1 MKIKLSRLIAAASA
15 AAMVASAAAPVATA
29 YDGRRTIPENFDG
42 TDTSYTA
49 RFMSLYTD
57 VLTNGQANGYLSS
70 NSTVSGGFGIPY
82 HSVEE
87 VCVEAPDYGHLTTS
101 EAMSYLVWIAAMRDY
116 IVENNSGYGTTGD
129 LSKAWETMEYMVP
142 GWKDKSTAST
152 KSVQTGWYTN
162 SSTPSAQYSSDEV
175 ATPELYPSGTETYNT
190 GEDPLYSNFRSAYSS
205 DAGVYLLHWLAD
217 VDDWYGYSGRFKSN
231 SDLGQFTFINTFQ
244 RGEQESCFETV
255 PHPSVETLEYGAT
268 NRGIIAVFNCESN
281 PAKQWRYTNAPD
293 AEGRAIQGVYF
304 ASRYGV
310 DGYSSVASDAGKMSD
325 YLRGDMFDKYYKP
338 IGCQS
343 KSAKRSSTYDSC
355 HYLMAWYTSWGGALD
370 GSWKWKIGC
379 SHVHYFYQNP
389 LQAYACLVDSGI
401 NSGMKASNATTDWA
415 TSLTRQL
422 ELFQWL
428 QSAEGPFAG
437 GCSNCYQGNYTPY
450 ESGAT
455 TFYDMV
461 YVEHPV
467 YADPGSNHWIGNQV
481 WATQRLAELYYYTIQ
496 DSGSNSY
503 ADKANEQLASV
514 LPSWVQ
520 FFVDECLWDEEAEAA
535 VEIEGCDYAIP
546 GGLNWSGAPAT
557 WTGSKPATSSVS
569 ACEIT
574 YYTASDIG
582 CVSSLANTLLWYAAA
597 TDLTAD
603 TSDDALGD
611 EAFETAKK
619 LIDRAWALN
628 RDDIGVSGIESNG
641 SYSRMFT
648 QVVYIPTSY
657 TGKMPNG
664 DPLVNGATFSSIR
677 TEYEKVER
685 YQEIKAEYEA
695 TGSTEGYQFY
705 LHRFWHAG
713 DMLMALGTMS
723 LLFPDETPDSESDI
737 LWGDINCDGIVN
749 SIDATLATRY
759 AMGITTLSAQGLING
774 DVNGDGI
781 VNSIDA
787 TIISR
792 YVLKVI
798 PSLPV

>member
-1 MKIKLSRLIAAASA
+1 MKIKFSRLIAAAAS
-15 AAMVASAAAPVATA
+15 AAMVVSAAAPVASA

-42 TDTSYTA
+42 TDTSYKA

-116 IVENNSGYGTTGD
+116 IVENDSTYGTTGD
-129 LSKAWETMEYMVP
+129 LTKAWETMEYMVP
-142 GWKDKSTAST
+142 GWKDTSTATT
-152 KSVQTGWYTN
+152 KSVQTGFWGG
-162 SSTPSAQYSSDEV
+162 TPSAQYSSDEP
-175 ATPELYPSGTETYNT
+175 ATPDLYPSGTDANNT
-190 GEDPLYSNFRSAYSS
+190 GEDPIYSYFQTAYKS
-205 DAGVYLLHWLAD
+205 DVGVYLLHWLAD
-217 VDDWYGYSGRFKSN
+217 VDDWYGYSGRFN
-231 SDLGQFTFINTFQ
+231 SGKDLGSFTFINTFQ
-244 RGEQESCFETV
+244 RGEQESCFETI
-255 PHPSVETLEYGAT
+255 PHPSVETLEYGIT
-268 NRGIIAVFNCESN
+268 GRGIIAAFNCESN

-310 DGYSSVASDAGKMSD
+310 SGYSSLASDAGKMTD

-338 IGCQS
+338 IGCQN
-343 KSAKRSSTYDSC
+343 KSAKRSGTYDSC
-355 HYLMAWYTSWGGALD
+355 HYLMGWYTSWGGALD
-370 GSWKWKIGC
+370 GMWRWKIAC

-389 LQAYACLVDSGI
+389 LQAYAALVDTGI

-437 GCSNCYQGNYTPY
+437 GCSNSYNNYSTYPAG
-450 ESGAT
+450 ST

-481 WATQRLAELYYYTIQ
+481 WATQRLTELYYYTIQ
-496 DSGSNSY
+496 DAGQNAY

-520 FFVDECLWDEEAEAA
+520 WFVDETLWDDAAEAE
-535 VEIEGCDYAIP
+535 VGIEGANYAIP
-546 GGLNWSGAPAT
+546 GGINWTGAPAT
-557 WTGSKPATSSVS
+557 WTGTKPASSAVH
-569 ACEIT
+569 AAEIT

-582 CVSSLANTLLWYAAA
+582 CVASLANTLLWYAAA

-611 EAFETAKK
+611 DAFDVAKK

-628 RDDIGVSGIESNG
+628 RDDIGVSGIETNG

-648 QVVYIPTSY
+648 QVVYVPTSY
-657 TGKMPNG
+657 NGKMPNG
-664 DPLVNGATFSSIR
+664 DPIVNGATFSSIR

-685 YQEIKAEYEA
+685 YQEMKAVFDE
-695 TGSTEGYQFY
+695 TGSTESYEYY

-713 DMLMALGTMS
+713 DMLMALGTMA
-723 LLFPDETPDSESDI
+723 LLFPDEVPESEDAG
-737 LWGDINCDGIVN
+737 LLGDVNNDGKVN
-749 SIDATLATRY
+749 AMDATLAARY
-759 AMGITTLSAQGLING
+759 AVGSYSLDAAAIKRG
-774 DVNGDGI
+774 DVNGDGK
-781 VNSIDA
+781 VNAMDA
-787 TIISR
+787 TLIAR
-792 YVLKVI
+792 YAVG
-798 PSLPV
+798 SLAKFPIQ